1 MRRSAR
7 SVLGAVVATV
17 TASVGVAGL
26 AATTAS
32 ATSTS
37 ATTTSATTTS
47 ATSTSAATAEATTL
61 SLSLPSSARVAHGS
75 EVETFTG
82 TVTGESGDGHPATG
96 AVVIVATNGSTAC
109 TGSLT
114 AGSGD
119 AADFTC
125 VTSTMGLA
133 VGTYALH
140 AHYAGGTSSTSGY
153 SYSASTSGTQPVTVA
168 TSASKTTTVTLNAIT
183 SPVTFG
189 SEAQT
194 FTGAVAGTVGDGYPQ
209 TGAVTV
215 KTSSDVVLCTG
226 SLEKPGSDAVTRFTC
241 DASGEKK
248 LAAGQYRVH
257 AHYTGGESSDA
268 QYTYASGTSAAQTL
282 TVANAVPTTTALS
295 SNHASRTEGAET
307 SEVLTVTVTGKSGDG
322 HPEGEVAVAATTGST
337 VCSTTT
343 RRTGTADSS
352 EFTCS
357 PQASALAAR
366 AYELTATYVPSATRS
381 SSTSGVSYG
390 GSSSKKEKFTV
401 DAAVTTRSTLGLS
414 SSTKREGS
422 ETSEVFTVVVT
433 GKSGDGEPK
442 GTVRVKTT
450 GGTALCTRA
459 TANSHSGDTAT
470 YTCSPTASALGAGTY
485 AVDASYTPA
494 TPSSSV
500 TSIAYAASASG
511 TKDFTVTVPTAT
523 RIYGSTPDATAAE
536 ELETVYPGTGGDC
549 PGTAGGRPVVLATDE
564 HYPDALAASYLE
576 KWLGTGML
584 LTPTTSV
591 SAATLAALRVEG
603 ITDVYV
609 VGGPLAVST
618 SDVSELEDTYAYECG
633 GTTRTDSHLAVFR
646 IAGETEYTTAADI
659 AETPGPGFPHS
670 VDLRGAYGAYNDT
683 DGSSSLPPS
692 GARRTAVLASG
703 AEFQDA
709 EAAATL
715 AYAGRF
721 PLLLTAPT
729 SLSPQALAAIDA
741 LGITQVVLMGGPLAV
756 SNAVVTTLVAYGVS
770 VVRVAGTDYTGTAV
784 ELADME
790 LGSTTD
796 YRGLGWSPTRGVTAA
811 RGDFYTDGLAG
822 AVVAAH
828 GGTTSGGP
836 EPMLLTESPTS
847 VGSDLTAFLEEA
859 GVDGIDGDGTRVTR
873 LTVLGGPLALSTAV
887 VDAMVADLYS

>member
-1 MRRSAR
+1 MTLGMRRAAR
-7 SVLGAVVATV
+7 TLFGAVLATV
-17 TASVGVAGL
+17 AASAGMAGL

-32 ATSTS
+32 AAS
-37 ATTTSATTTS
+37 A
-47 ATSTSAATAEATTL
+47 SAATAEPSNV

-82 TVTGESGDGHPATG
+82 TVTGQSGDGHPATG
-96 AVVIVATNGSTAC
+96 AVVIVATNGSTVC

-125 VTSTMGLA
+125 VTPTMGLA

-153 SYSASTSGTQPVTVA
+153 SYAASTSGTQPVTVA
-168 TSASKTTTVTLNAIT
+168 TSVAKSTTVTLNGIT
-183 SPVTFG
+183 SPVTYG

-194 FTGAVAGTVGDGYPQ
+194 FSGVVTGVAGDGYPDA
-209 TGAVTV
+209 GAVTV

-226 SLEKPGSDAVTRFTC
+226 SLEKLGSGTVTRFTC
-241 DASGEKK
+241 DASGGKK

-268 QYTYASGTSAAQTL
+268 QYTYAAGTSAAQTL
-282 TVANAVPTTTALS
+282 SVANAVPTTTVLS
-295 SNHASRTEGAET
+295 LNHASRADGAET

-322 HPEGEVAVAATTGST
+322 HPEGEVAVDATTGST
-337 VCSTTT
+337 VCSTAT

-357 PQASALAAR
+357 PRASALSAR
-366 AYELTATYVPSATRS
+366 AYELTATYVPSATIS
-381 SSTSGVSYG
+381 SSTSGVSYS

-401 DAAVTTRSTLGLS
+401 DAAVTTKSALGLS
-414 SSTKREGS
+414 SSTKRDGL

-433 GKSGDGEPK
+433 GKAGDGEPK

-450 GGTALCTRA
+450 GGTALCTRG

-470 YTCSPTASALGAGTY
+470 YACSPAASVLGAGTY
-485 AVDASYTPA
+485 PVDATYTPA

-500 TSIAYAASASG
+500 TSIAYASSASG
-511 TKDFTVTVPTAT
+511 TKYFTVTVPTAT
-523 RIYGSTPDATAAE
+523 RIYGSTPDATAAQ
-536 ELETVYPGTGGDC
+536 ELETVYPGTQGDC
-549 PGTAGGRPVVLATDE
+549 PGSAGGRPVVLATDE

-584 LTPTTSV
+584 LTPTTSL
-591 SAATLAALRVEG
+591 SAATLTALRVEG

-618 SDVSELEDTYAYECG
+618 SDVSELESTYVYECG
-633 GTTRTDSHLAVFR
+633 GTTRTDSHLTVFR

-659 AETPGPGFPHS
+659 AETPGPGFPRS

-683 DGSSSLPPS
+683 IGSSSPAPPT
-692 GARRTAVLASG
+692 GARRTAILASG

-715 AYAGRF
+715 AYAGGF
-721 PLLLTAPT
+721 PLLLTTPT
-729 SLSPQALAAIDA
+729 SLSPQALSAIDA

-756 SNAVVTTLVAYGVS
+756 SDAVVTSLVAYGVS

-790 LGSTTD
+790 LGSTTAH
-796 YRGLGWSPTRGVTAA
+796 RGLGWSATRGVTVA

-828 GGTTSGGP
+828 GGTTGGDP
-836 EPMLLTESPTS
+836 EPMLLAESPTS

-859 GVDGIDGDGTRVTR
+859 GADGIDGDGTRVTR
-873 LTVLGGPLALSTAV
+873 ITVLGGPLALSTAV